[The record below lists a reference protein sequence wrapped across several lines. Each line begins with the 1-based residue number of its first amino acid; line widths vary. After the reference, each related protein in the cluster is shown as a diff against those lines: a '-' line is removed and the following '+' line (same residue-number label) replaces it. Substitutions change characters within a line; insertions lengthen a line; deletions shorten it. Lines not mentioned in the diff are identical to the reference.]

1 MAGRALPTLW
11 LVRAQIDRI
20 VSLQPFMTPIVTVP
34 PPASSMESSRPRR
47 VAVVA
52 GQPEVDAH
60 AFIAWLLRAPALDY
74 YRTDA
79 RETLEPF
86 VAGDASELTD
96 PDTLALVCH
105 AHLPPRREALAL
117 VDHARLHHPSTR
129 VALVLLHASRDAPRG
144 TSAWLDAIHPDEHH
158 HAHLDAPAHAQR
170 ITRLLARRGVAL
182 VLGSGGARGFAHLGV
197 WESLARAGVAID
209 AVGGC
214 SMGAFVAAQIALEHE
229 PARAIE
235 RTRSIFLDN
244 GGVFD
249 WRLPWIS
256 LIAGDRLTGRVAD
269 LFGAHTDIEDLWLS
283 WFCVT
288 TSLTSADKVLH
299 RRGRVVSAVRASS
312 SIPGVA
318 PPVAIDG
325 QYHMDGGILDSLPAS
340 HARTPAIGAVIAVN
354 VTTYSR
360 SFAPDASAAES
371 PLRRLMRR
379 ARLGQ
384 RGVAT
389 AFEALIAA
397 VAIRSS
403 HPGRRAHALAEL
415 TIEPEL
421 GDADGMDPRP
431 FDRIVEEGRRSAA
444 AAITSAPRASA
455 SAPPRLTDP
464 RLADTLGAPRSS
476 AYRIAEHDT
485 PSLRRARAAELAAL
499 REQYVWQRGD
509 GLPAWVAAL
518 PRAQRADRRALALAW
533 GAFGRPARGLGAVRA
548 GGAIPWASVLDFERA
563 IDAASLPGGGVL
575 QRDGEFG
582 RRRRARAGT
591 ARIAPVEAASC
602 GAPPGAAVC
611 DGGLPATASIE
622 REAAAGNL
630 YACDYAALLDP
641 SAVAAAAL
649 SPLVLLHGRHDG
661 LRPLAI
667 RLARGG
673 DAPWFT
679 PADGRWPWVAA
690 KAFVEAADA
699 LYHRVVV
706 DLYARCLWLAPF
718 AIAARRQLHASH
730 PVHALL
736 APHLDGVLAR
746 GDAARAALAD
756 AGGAPRSPREPSHD
770 WASLARR
777 VHAGARWPDP
787 LPRQVPLA
795 RAAFADGERRRHALT
810 EAYARDVVAMFYS
823 GPVDVQIDRELQAF
837 AADLASPAGGAVA
850 GFPSRVA
857 TVEELSAI
865 VTAVIF
871 HALPG
876 AGGEEP
882 PGVYA
887 PRFPLALASPP
898 PRTRADV
905 DEAWLL
911 RALPRRDAL
920 ARQLAAAEE
929 ITRGAASTHAA
940 AWSDPRLAARYAAF
954 QQAW

>member
-1 MAGRALPTLW
+1 
-11 LVRAQIDRI
+11 
-20 VSLQPFMTPIVTVP
+20 
-34 PPASSMESSRPRR
+34 
-47 VAVVA
+47 VVA

-60 AFIAWLLRAPALDY
+60 AFIAWLQRAPALDY
-74 YRTDA
+74 YRVDA
-79 RETLEPF
+79 RGTLDPF
-86 VAGDASELTD
+86 VAGGTSELTGS
-96 PDTLALVCH
+96 DTLAVVCH
-105 AHLPPRREALAL
+105 AHLPPRREVLAL
-117 VDHARLHHPSTR
+117 IDHARLHHPSTR
-129 VALVLLHASRDAPRG
+129 VALVLLHESRGVPKG

-170 ITRLLARRGVAL
+170 LTRLLARRGVAL

-197 WESLARAGVAID
+197 WEVLTREGVAID

-214 SMGAFVAAQIALEHE
+214 SMGAFVAAQIALELE
-229 PARAIE
+229 PARGIE

-256 LIAGDRLTGRVAD
+256 LIAGDRLTGRVAE

-325 QYHMDGGILDSLPAS
+325 QYHLDGGILDSLPAS

-360 SFAPDASAAES
+360 SFVPDGSAAEG
-371 PLRRLMRR
+371 PLQRLVRR
-379 ARLGQ
+379 ARLG
-384 RGVAT
+384 RRSVAT
-389 AFEALIAA
+389 VYEALFAA
-397 VAIRSS
+397 IAIRSS

-421 GDADGMDPRP
+421 GDVDGMDPRP

-444 AAITSAPRASA
+444 TAIASAPRASA

-485 PSLRRARAAELAAL
+485 PSRRRDRAAELAAL
-499 REQYVWQRGD
+499 REQYVWQRGE
-509 GLPAWVAAL
+509 GLPSWVSSL

-533 GAFGRPARGLGAVRA
+533 GAYGRPARGLGGVRA
-548 GGAIPWASVLDFERA
+548 GAAIPWASVLDFERA
-563 IDAASLPGGGVL
+563 IDAACLPGGGVL
-575 QRDGEFG
+575 QRDAEFG

-591 ARIAPVEAASC
+591 ARIVPVEAASC
-602 GAPPGAAVC
+602 GAPLGAA
-611 DGGLPATASIE
+611 IE

-630 YACDYAALLDP
+630 YACDYAALHDP
-641 SAVAAAAL
+641 GAAADAL

-690 KAFVEAADA
+690 KAFAEAADA
-699 LYHRVVV
+699 LYHHVVV
-706 DLYARCLWLAPF
+706 DLYARCLWLSPF

-730 PVHALL
+730 PVNALL
-736 APHLDGVLAR
+736 APHLDGVLTR
-746 GDAARAALAD
+746 GDAARAVFAD
-756 AGGAPRSPREPSHD
+756 ADDAPRSPREPTST

-787 LPRQVPLA
+787 LPRRAPLA
-795 RAAFADGERRRHALT
+795 HAAFADGERRRYELT
-810 EAYARDVVAMFYS
+810 EAYVRDVVAMFYS
-823 GPVDVQIDRELQAF
+823 GPVDVQIDGELQAF

-850 GFPSRVA
+850 GFPSRIA

-865 VTAVIF
+865 VTAVIY
-871 HALPG
+871 HALPE
-876 AGGEEP
+876 AGEAEP

-887 PRFPLALASPP
+887 QQVPLALASPP

-920 ARQLAAAEE
+920 ARQLAAAAE
-929 ITRGAASTHAA
+929 ISRGPASAHSA
-940 AWSDPRLAARYAAF
+940 AWSDPRLAARYEAF
-954 QQAW
+954 QRVW